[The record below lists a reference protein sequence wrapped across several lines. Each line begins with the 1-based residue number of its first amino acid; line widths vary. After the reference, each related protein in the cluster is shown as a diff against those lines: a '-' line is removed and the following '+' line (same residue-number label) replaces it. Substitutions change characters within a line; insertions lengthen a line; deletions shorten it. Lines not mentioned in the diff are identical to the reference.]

1 MSMRICLW
9 GKAFGIDRII
19 DSCRRA
25 GVEILAIFDND
36 PGKWGTWCEGL
47 ETVSPARLTEFSPDY
62 VLVVSHSFDAI
73 TEQAIGLGYERE
85 RMLAYHRHT
94 QEVMARL
101 GASPRLYFN
110 RYALGDGGELN
121 TVTSGLE
128 IRGKTEGDIASPVP
142 LEAQVAI
149 AKRLMDAYILAQ
161 ECASNVCQL
170 YQVGKNWGGVLKS
183 TRGDLYDI
191 TRRGDA
197 HALAEALG
205 NFCRNGLS
213 ESIMGGERAYR
224 SFLDSR
230 HDTWM
235 QHNLEVWMA
244 LLDGKA
250 SVEETSMPPIGNP
263 YGYDVEGSIINWN
276 SFPNHA
282 RAYRCATLLEGVD
295 RPVVAEIGGGF
306 GGFAYNLL
314 KRSPGVTYVDFDL
327 PENLIIASYYLSMA
341 FPDRRILLYD
351 SPELVLD
358 EELLRNYDAV
368 MMPNFML
375 PKLADRAADL
385 LINTISF
392 SEMEYTTIEE
402 YFRQVDRVSGRY
414 FYHENLSCHPPYK
427 GYPTAV
433 FPRLRNFKEI
443 MVSFSPWQGL
453 DAYTKGHSYMER
465 LYMRRGVECAGC
477 AGVTG

>member
-1 MSMRICLW
+1 MSKRICLW

-19 DSCRRA
+19 DTCRRA
-25 GVEILAIFDND
+25 GVEVQAIFDND
-36 PGKWGTWCEGL
+36 PGKWGSLCEGL
-47 ETVSPARLTEFSPDY
+47 ETVSPSRLGEFAPEY
-62 VLVVSHSFDAI
+62 ILVVSLSFDAI
-73 TEQAIGLGYERE
+73 VEQACGLGYERGN
-85 RMLAYHRHT
+85 LLSYHRHP
-94 QEVMARL
+94 QEAMATL
-101 GASPRLYFN
+101 GASPRLYFDS
-110 RYALGDGGELN
+110 YALNCEGIL
-121 TVTSGLE
+121 VTTLSSLE

-142 LEAQVAI
+142 FKEQVAI
-149 AKRLMDAYILAQ
+149 TTRLMDAFLLAQ
-161 ECASNVCQL
+161 ECATKVCQL

-191 TRRGDA
+191 TERRDA
-197 HALAEALG
+197 PALAKALG

-213 ESIMGGERAYR
+213 ESIMGGERAYH
-224 SFLDSR
+224 SFLASKHDS
-230 HDTWM
+230 WM

-250 SVEETSMPPIGNP
+250 DLEDAAMPPIGNP

-282 RAYRCATLLEGVD
+282 RAYRCATLLEGVE

-351 SPELVLD
+351 SPDMVLD
-358 EELLRNYDAV
+358 AKLLREYDAV

-375 PKLADRAADL
+375 PKLVDRAADM

-392 SEMEYTTIEE
+392 SEMEYSTIEE
-402 YFRQVDRVSGRY
+402 YFQQVDRVSGRY
-414 FYHENLSCHPPYK
+414 FYHENLSCHPFYK

-443 MVSFSPWQGL
+443 MASFSPWQGL
-453 DAYTKGHSYMER
+453 DAYTKGHSYLER
-465 LYMRRGVECAGC
+465 LHMRRGVECAGC
-477 AGVTG
+477 VGSAD